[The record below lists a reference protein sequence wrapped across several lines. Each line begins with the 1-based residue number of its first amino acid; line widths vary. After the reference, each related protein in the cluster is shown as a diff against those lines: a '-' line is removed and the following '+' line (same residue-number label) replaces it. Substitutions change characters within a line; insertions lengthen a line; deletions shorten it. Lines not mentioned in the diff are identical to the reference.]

1 MWSVDCLSDECL
13 VSVECHVITARYL
26 SHLLS
31 DGCSLQVQEALD
43 PHLAPALLHLLSV
56 LLLQGRQGAH
66 RLPHLPALAELLQ
79 EGGHLAA
86 VLAVEGGQVQGGGEQ
101 GA

>member
-1 MWSVDCLSDECL
+1 MSLL
-13 VSVECHVITARYL
+13 PGTYL

-31 DGCSLQVQEALD
+31 DGYSLQGQEALD

-79 EGGHLAA
+79 EGGHLQWILY
-86 VLAVEGGQVQGGGEQ
+86 V
-101 GA
+101 